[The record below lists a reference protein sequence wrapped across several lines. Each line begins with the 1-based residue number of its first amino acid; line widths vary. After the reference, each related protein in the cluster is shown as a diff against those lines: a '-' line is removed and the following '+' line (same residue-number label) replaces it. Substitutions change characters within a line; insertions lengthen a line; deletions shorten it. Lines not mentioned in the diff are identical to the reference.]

1 MRRSFEFAGVSY
13 PPTSEMSRAS
23 NGDPG
28 ATETRER
35 ANELELGLSLGRGVR
50 RIITAEDFPSLRS
63 ISSNSS
69 VSSSSGGL
77 GDEADQGDGG
87 GSYRRA
93 DAVGYNG
100 ARSTNSLSH
109 NQVVGW
115 PPIRIC
121 RRNNLVNTSRV
132 ANSVVKAT
140 TPKEISQSC
149 SSNAG
154 KKGIG
159 GNDGEREAINV
170 QRSLFVKVNMD
181 GDPIGRKVDLHTH
194 VSYEAL
200 ALALEAMFHK
210 PTFSLNASAS
220 EHLFYVA
227 FIHAFIHLMHDK
239 KSCILLLTD
248 GMFSKLLNGSSEFSL
263 IYEDEDGDW
272 MLVGDVP
279 WGMFLRTAKR
289 LRIMKTMDTCGHD
302 QSVNPEPWLSR
313 PIKSSV
319 PL

>member
-63 ISSNSS
+63 LDSPISSNSS

-140 TPKEISQSC
+140 THKEISQSC

-159 GNDGEREAINV
+159 GTDCEREAIHV
-170 QRSLFVKVNMD
+170 RRSLFVKVNMD

-210 PTFSLNASAS
+210 PTFSLNASAN
-220 EHLFYVA
+220 
-227 FIHAFIHLMHDK
+227 
-239 KSCILLLTD
+239 

-302 QSVNPEPWLSR
+302 QSVNLEPGYLVR
-313 PIKSSV
+313 
-319 PL
+319 